1 MVRRLLLNLSSLIL
15 IILLL
20 LAGTWPMVASTYA
33 SDQYPPMAPGQ
44 NTGSVTG
51 RVTTNAS
58 VAMPGVTVYIVN
70 ASDSTI
76 RYISSITDNDGYFTF
91 AGVNSTNGAA
101 VYRIFGAAS
110 GYDNAT
116 SSAFSVS
123 SGTTATAYVM
133 LTRNYS
139 IATPTPVPPAGPG
152 DIVGYITVE
161 NTTKGIINARVSLVT
176 ARVPDVTIVSVIT
189 DSNGRYR
196 FSGVDYLAAPGYRLR
211 IQKNGY
217 DETFSA
223 PFLIVSGSTVTKDI
237 SLSPSVTANATQSG
251 SATPLPG
258 TPTPNTS
265 ASATPH
271 ANPGLP
277 GFGIATA
284 LAGVT
289 LAYALAKK
297 K

>member
-1 MVRRLLLNLSSLIL
+1 MVRRLLLNLSSLTL
-15 IILLL
+15 IFLLL
-20 LAGTWPMVASTYA
+20 LAVTWPMVASTYA
-33 SDQYPPMAPGQ
+33 YDQYPPMAPGQ

-70 ASDSTI
+70 ASNSTI
-76 RYISSITDNDGYFTF
+76 RYMSSSTDNDGYFTF
-91 AGVNSTNGAA
+91 AGVNSTNSAA
-101 VYRIFGAAS
+101 VYRIFGTAS

-123 SGTTATAYVM
+123 SGTTSTAYVM

-152 DIVGYITVE
+152 DIVGYIRVE

-176 ARVPDVTIVSVIT
+176 ARVQYVTITSVIT
-189 DSNGRYR
+189 DSNGRYH
-196 FSGVDYLAAPGYRLR
+196 FSGVDYLASPGYKLR
-211 IQKNGY
+211 VEKDGY
-217 DETFSA
+217 NEKFTA

-237 SLSPSVTANATQSG
+237 SLTPSAAANATP
-251 SATPLPG
+251 AATVTPLPG
-258 TPTPNTS
+258 TPTPTPS
-265 ASATPH
+265 SSATPQ

-277 GFGIATA
+277 GFEIATA
-284 LAGVT
+284 LAGMT
-289 LAYALAKK
+289 MAYALAKK